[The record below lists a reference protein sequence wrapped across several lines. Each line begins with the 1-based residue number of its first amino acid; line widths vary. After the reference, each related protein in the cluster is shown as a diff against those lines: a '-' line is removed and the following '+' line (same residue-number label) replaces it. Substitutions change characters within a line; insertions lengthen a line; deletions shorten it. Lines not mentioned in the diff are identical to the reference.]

1 MGTVIHQE
9 NGNRASLEEGCI
21 QFCLDPVFAAFSGD
35 GYPHRH
41 QVCSGHDRV
50 MMVMRVPIVDP
61 SMDRIRSRSLYT
73 LDIKP
78 ASWHLHWSTGFE
90 VMIR

>member
-1 MGTVIHQE
+1 
-9 NGNRASLEEGCI
+9 
-21 QFCLDPVFAAFSGD
+21 
-35 GYPHRH
+35 
-41 QVCSGHDRV
+41 